1 MSNTIQPDLPATM
14 YALQAHEFGPPST
27 SFQYLEIMV
36 PEISRPTQVLVQVY
50 AAGINPAEA
59 KVRSGNISRFFK
71 MPTILGADFSGVI
84 VGKGS
89 KVSSFEIG
97 DKVFGKLRFP
107 LGPQGTYAEYTVVD
121 VEKDA
126 ISKKPN
132 NLPFIEAGAVG
143 IAALTAY
150 EAIINKGRLS
160 QLPKDVTPNI
170 VVIGASGGVGT
181 YAVQIAKA
189 CGANVI
195 GVCSKNNTSLVKSLG
210 ADETVDYTSDEEFNA
225 LLSRKDTFDLVVD
238 CVGGDDYYNQF
249 ITTIKNSGV
258 YISTVGPIQHA
269 GSVGLGIQDIFAF
282 GSAFLFRSMF
292 SSRKYLMVATLPV
305 KDFSE
310 GLLPLFESES
320 IKSVVLPE
328 NVYELKDG
336 IKAHEAIESHRTVG
350 KIVLKMNTW

>member
-150 EAIINKGRLS
+150 EAIVNKGRLNT
-160 QLPKDVTPNI
+160 TPSI
-170 VVIGASGGVGT
+170 IIIGASGGVGT

-189 CGANVI
+189 FGVHVVA
-195 GVCSKNNTSLVKSLG
+195 VCSGKNASLVKSLG
-210 ADETVDYTSDEEFNA
+210 ADETVDY
-225 LLSRKDTFDLVVD
+225 LSQEAIESLAYRKNTFDFIVD
-238 CVGGDDYYNQF
+238 CVGGDNYYNKMAP
-249 ITTIKNSGV
+249 TIKNGGV
-258 YISTVGPIQHA
+258 YVSAAGPVKDIGASNVSTLDYLFIVKTFI
-269 GSVGLGIQDIFAF
+269 
-282 GSAFLFRSMF
+282 FRSMF
-292 SSRKYLMVATLPV
+292 SHYKYVMITGLPKKYLT
-305 KDFSE
+305 E
-310 GLLPLFESES
+310 GILPLLEKKA
-320 IKSVVLPE
+320 IKSIALPE
-328 NVYELKDG
+328 NVFGLEDG
-336 IKAHEAIESHRTVG
+336 AKAHEAIESHRTIG
-350 KIVLKMNTW
+350 KIVLKVKTE

>member
-84 VGKGS
+84 VGKG
-89 KVSSFEIG
+89 
-97 DKVFGKLRFP
+97 
-107 LGPQGTYAEYTVVD
+107 TYAEYTVVD

-150 EAIINKGRLS
+150 EAIVNKGRLS

-350 KIVLKMNTW
+350 KIVLKMNT